1 MIRSA
6 SLLALIAALCGAGFA
21 HIAPAD
27 EARPLDALPYTP
39 GLDVAAMDRSVDPC
53 VDFYEYS
60 CGGWKRRNPIPPDQ
74 AHWDVYTKLATEN
87 LQYLWGLLEKAALP
101 RADRTPV
108 ERQVGDHFA
117 ACMDVEG
124 IERRGTSPLA
134 AELAAVAELD
144 DPAQLGVLLARLHE
158 AGANGSLLFG
168 FSSLQDFDDSS
179 RVVGTVFSGGL
190 GLPDRDYYLQRERR
204 MRQAR
209 DRYVQHVERML
220 VMLGETRRVA
230 RAQARRI
237 LALETRLARAMLD
250 NVSTRDARNLH
261 HPTEVAALTAG
272 SPHFDWRGYLAA
284 RGQGDATR
292 LNVTEPAF
300 LQELDHIL
308 GDAPLDDLK
317 AWLRFR
323 LLADRASLLPRA
335 FRDEDFAFNRAYLL
349 GIRAQPPRWKTC
361 VRRVDADL
369 GEALG
374 QVFVTATFAPET
386 RDRAL
391 AMVEGIERTMAERL
405 RGLPWMSEATRAQA
419 LAKLAAMRNK
429 VGYPDRW
436 RDYSGV
442 AIRRDDHYGNVIRAA
457 QFEERRQLAKI
468 GRPPERDEWAMTP
481 PTVNAYYDPQLN
493 DMNFPA
499 GVLQPPLFDPRL
511 DAAPGWGNTGSTMGH
526 ELTHGF
532 DDSGRRFDA
541 RGDLRDWWTP
551 QDAVAFESRAQ
562 CLADQYAQYTI
573 IDDLRVN
580 SQLTLGEDIADLG
593 GTILAYEGWRAAMA
607 DQAPESREGLTPAQR
622 FFVGMAQW
630 ACGHRTDEAARMSAT
645 TDVHS
650 PLEHRVNGVVV
661 NMPEFAE
668 AFTCR
673 AGQPMVKPPQNVCE
687 VW

>member
-1 MIRSA
+1 MNRS
-6 SLLALIAALCGAGFA
+6 SGLRGVAATLCMLCL
-21 HIAPAD
+21 PVPCLPD
-27 EARPLDALPYTP
+27 EAQPLDALPYTP
-39 GLDVAAMDRSVDPC
+39 GLDVTAMDRSVDPC
-53 VDFYEYS
+53 VDFYEYA

-87 LQYLWGLLEKAALP
+87 LQYLWGLLEKASEP
-101 RADRTPV
+101 RTGRTPV
-108 ERQVGDHFA
+108 ERLVGDHFA

-124 IERRGTSPLA
+124 IERRGTTPLA
-134 AELAAVAELD
+134 AELAAIAGLD
-144 DPAQLGVLLARLHE
+144 TPAQLGVLLARLHE
-158 AGANGSLLFG
+158 TGANGGLLFG
-168 FSSLQDFDDSS
+168 FSSLQDFDDSN
-179 RVVGTVFSGGL
+179 RVIGAVFSGGL
-190 GLPDRDYYLQRERR
+190 GLPDRDYYLKRDRR
-204 MRQAR
+204 MREVR
-209 DRYVQHVERML
+209 RRYVQHIERML
-220 VMLGETRRVA
+220 TLLGEAPRAA
-230 RAQARRI
+230 RDQARRI
-237 LALETRLARAMLD
+237 LALETRLARATLD
-250 NVSTRDARNLH
+250 SVEQRDARNLH
-261 HPTEVAALTAG
+261 HPTEVAALAAG

-284 RGQGDATR
+284 RGLGGTTR

-300 LQELDHIL
+300 VQELDRLL
-308 GDAPLDDLK
+308 GSTPLDDLES
-317 AWLRFR
+317 WLRFR
-323 LLADRASLLPRA
+323 LLADRAELLPQA
-335 FRDEDFAFNRAYLL
+335 FRDEAFAFHRAYLL
-349 GIRAQPPRWKTC
+349 GIRTQPPRWKTC

-374 QVFVTATFAPET
+374 QVFVTATFAPQT
-386 RDRAL
+386 RSRAL
-391 AMVEGIERTMAERL
+391 AMIEGIEHAMAERL
-405 RGLPWMSEATRAQA
+405 RTLPWMSESTKAQA
-419 LAKLAAMRNK
+419 LAKLAALRNK

-442 AIRRDDHYGNVIRAA
+442 AIHRDDLYGNVIRAA
-457 QFEERRQLAKI
+457 QFEERRQLGKI

-532 DDSGRRFDA
+532 DDEGRRFDA

-551 QDAVAFESRAQ
+551 RDAAAFESRAQ

-573 IDDLRVN
+573 VDDIRIN
-580 SQLTLGEDIADLG
+580 SRLTLGEDIADLG
-593 GTILAYEGWRAAMA
+593 GTILAYTGWRAAMSGRTE
-607 DQAPESREGLTPAQR
+607 ESREGLTPAQR

-630 ACGHRTDEAARMSAT
+630 ACGHRTDEAARTSAT

-650 PLEHRVNGVVV
+650 PLEYRVNGVVV

-668 AFTCR
+668 AFACR
-673 AGQPMVKPPQNVCE
+673 AGQPMVKPAERVCR